1 MSAND
6 MATVIDALLDK
17 IKSIGGGGITKDDL
31 ETIITK
37 TAGNTADAM
46 RTALIPENKINPGI
60 SVYSHP
66 DGDVKQPK
74 ARLTHETFFCGFRL
88 SEDTMTPAEI
98 DAINALD
105 APTGYEAKSGRWR
118 AFLKRDGTKQ
128 RLFIHCDEAVE
139 RETAAGLPSMLAI
152 ALELKSGPQAVD
164 LLALTA
170 QLEAMRAKLAQVTAA

>member
-1 MSAND
+1 
-6 MATVIDALLDK
+6 
-17 IKSIGGGGITKDDL
+17 
-31 ETIITK
+31 
-37 TAGNTADAM
+37 
-46 RTALIPENKINPGI
+46 
-60 SVYSHP
+60 
-66 DGDVKQPK
+66 VKQPK